1 MDNSNKQEQQSSE
14 QDNGYTLFCQRW
26 NIEDVKKVEDMYHLE
41 DLKAF
46 LPDEPTKED
55 TLALNSVLGASF
67 DNFYG
72 YMDYQKS
79 TNTFELIMQWREK
92 TGKFEI

>member
-1 MDNSNKQEQQSSE
+1 MNNFDKTPEKNI
-14 QDNGYTLFCQRW
+14 NGYALFCQRW
-26 NIEDVKKVEDMYHLE
+26 NIDDVQKVEQLYHLE
-41 DLKAF
+41 DLKSF
-46 LPDEPTKED
+46 LPDEPTEKD
-55 TLALNSVLGASF
+55 KIALNSVLGASF

>member
-1 MDNSNKQEQQSSE
+1 MNNFDKNSENNTN
-14 QDNGYTLFCQRW
+14 DYTLFCKKW
-26 NIEDVKKVEDMYHLE
+26 NIEDIKKVEQLYHLE
-41 DLKAF
+41 DLKTF
-46 LPDEPTKED
+46 LPQEPTEKD
-55 TLALNSVLGASF
+55 KAVLNSVLGASF

-92 TGKFEI
+92 TGKWEG

>member
-1 MDNSNKQEQQSSE
+1 MDNFDKNSE
-14 QDNGYTLFCQRW
+14 QNINGYALFCQQW
-26 NIEDVKKVEDMYHLE
+26 NIDDIKKVEEMYHLE

-46 LPDEPTKED
+46 LPDEPTEKD
-55 TLALNSVLGASF
+55 KIALNSVLGASF

>member
-1 MDNSNKQEQQSSE
+1 MNNFDKNSENNTNE
-14 QDNGYTLFCQRW
+14 YTLFCKKW
-26 NIEDVKKVEDMYHLE
+26 NIEDIKKVEQLYHLE
-41 DLKAF
+41 DLKTF
-46 LPDEPTKED
+46 LPQEPTEKD
-55 TLALNSVLGASF
+55 KAVLNSVLGASF

-92 TGKFEI
+92 TGKWER

>member
-1 MDNSNKQEQQSSE
+1 MNNFDKTPES
-14 QDNGYTLFCQRW
+14 DVNGYALFCKRW
-26 NIEDVKKVEDMYHLE
+26 NIDDVKKVEDMYHLE

-46 LPDEPTKED
+46 LPDEPTEKD
-55 TLALNSVLGASF
+55 KIALNSVLGASF

-92 TGKFEI
+92 TGIFEI